1 MRKPQIALSG
11 LAFGLLCALAWYVV
25 FALGILFHL
34 DYPTHIYWVRVTIAA
49 AISFFAGWGV
59 AHLIGSL
66 SAKRE

>member
-11 LAFGLLCALAWYVV
+11 LAFGLLCALAWYLV
-25 FALGILFHL
+25 FGLGILFHL

-49 AISFFAGWGV
+49 TISFLAGWGV
-59 AHLIGSL
+59 VHLIESL